1 MTGLPWERQNAIP
14 FVGAGPGNPKLVT
27 VAGREALEGAD
38 LVVHAGSLVN
48 SEVLDTYAPAAE
60 RVDSAGTELETLVD
74 MMATAYHD
82 GEAVVRLHSGDPS
95 IFGAAL
101 EQIDALAE
109 QDVPA
114 YVIPGVTAAFAAS
127 ATLGTQLTLSG
138 IANHVAITR
147 PQGKT
152 LDADQDHV
160 NDFVGLDGVTTAVY
174 LGTHAI
180 EGMMNR
186 LLDAGEDPD
195 TPVAVV
201 YHASWPDEDVILG
214 TIADITAKV
223 KEAGYT
229 ASALVLIGEAVTG
242 GGYDH
247 SHLYGGW
254 AEDDST
260 GNTGGQP

>member
-1 MTGLPWERQNAIP
+1 MTGLPWERQDAIP

-48 SEVLDTYAPAAE
+48 SEVLDTYAPDAE

-82 GEAVVRLHSGDPS
+82 GRAVVRLHSGDPS

-160 NDFVGLDGVTTAVY
+160 NDFVGMDGVTTAVY

-180 EGMMNR
+180 EGMMDR
-186 LLDAGEDPD
+186 LLDAGEEPN

-201 YHASWPDEDVILG
+201 YHASWPDEDVIQG
-214 TIADITAKV
+214 TIADIAAQV
-223 KEAGYT
+223 EEAGYT
-229 ASALVLIGEAVTG
+229 ASALVIIGETVTG
-242 GGYDH
+242 GGYDR

-254 AEDDST
+254 ADEDPT
-260 GNTGGQP
+260 ENAGEQL

>member
-1 MTGLPWERQNAIP
+1 MTGLPWERQDAIP

-48 SEVLDTYAPAAE
+48 SDLLDVYAPDVR
-60 RVDSAGTELETLVD
+60 RVDSAGKELETLVD
-74 MMATAYHD
+74 LMATAYHD
-82 GEAVVRLHSGDPS
+82 DESVVRLHSGDPS

-101 EQIDALAE
+101 EQMDALADR
-109 QDVPA
+109 DVPA

-152 LDADQDHV
+152 LDAENDHV
-160 NDFVGLDGVTTAVY
+160 TEFVGMEDLTTAVY

-180 EGMMNR
+180 EGMMQR
-186 LLDAGEDPD
+186 LLEAGEDPD
-195 TPVAVV
+195 TPVAVI
-201 YHASWPDEDVILG
+201 YHASWPDEDVLMG
-214 TIADITAKV
+214 TVTNITGKV
-223 KEAGYT
+223 EKAGYT

-242 GGYDH
+242 GGYDR

-254 AEDDST
+254 ATEVGREGDE
-260 GNTGGQP
+260 P

>member
-1 MTGLPWERQNAIP
+1 MTGVPWQQGEAIP
-14 FVGAGPGNPKLVT
+14 FVGAGPGNPELIT

-48 SEVLDTYAPAAE
+48 SDVLEAYAPDA
-60 RVDSAGTELETLVD
+60 RWVDSAGKDLETLVET
-74 MMATAYHD
+74 MATAYED

-109 QDVPA
+109 RSIPA

-147 PQGKT
+147 PRGKT
-152 LDADQDHV
+152 LDAEQDHV
-160 NDFVGLDGVTTAVY
+160 TDFVGMGDVTTAVY

-180 EGMMNR
+180 EGMMDR
-186 LLDAGEDPD
+186 LLEAGEDPE

-201 YHASWPDEDVILG
+201 YHASWPDEDVIKG
-214 TIADITAKV
+214 TISDIWAQV
-223 KEAGYT
+223 EAAGYQ

-242 GGYDH
+242 GGYDR

-254 AEDDST
+254 ASDEGD
-260 GNTGGQP
+260 GP